1 MNILKKSCFSAVS
14 LATLLTCGHALAAV
28 TPENSPVPIQV
39 EVAQDGV
46 SLLEMKGVIQH
57 SAKFKLSQ
65 PGSRTVKTGHQKQLI
80 DTYSEMRLN
89 LDVADTTRSTVT
101 LAVYFSDSTVV
112 NGYAPKDVTKGAYE
126 TASVFVLERG
136 KPFKHEY
143 NLCLDAA
150 KPWCK
155 GALNITVE

>member
-1 MNILKKSCFSAVS
+1 MNIQKKIGLYAIS
-14 LATLLTCGHALAAV
+14 LATLLACGHALASAA
-28 TPENSPVPIQV
+28 PENSPVPIQV
-39 EVAQDGV
+39 EVAQAGV

-57 SAKFKLSQ
+57 SAMFKLSQ
-65 PGSRTVKTGHQKQLI
+65 PGSRTVKTENHKQLI
-80 DTYSEMRLN
+80 DTLSDVKLN
-89 LDVADTTRSTVT
+89 LEVADTTRSTVT
-101 LAVYFSDSTVV
+101 LAIQFSDATVV
-112 NGYAPKDVTKGAYE
+112 NGRSPNDVTKGEYE
-126 TASVFVLERG
+126 TASVFVLQRG

>member
-1 MNILKKSCFSAVS
+1 MNILKKSCFSAVL
-14 LATLLTCGHALAAV
+14 LATLLACGHALAAV

-39 EVAQDGV
+39 EVAQAGV

-57 SAKFKLSQ
+57 SAKFKLLQ
-65 PGSRTVKTGHQKQLI
+65 PGSRSVNTEKHKQLI
-80 DTYSEMRLN
+80 DTYSDVRLN

-101 LAVYFSDSTVV
+101 LAVYFSDSTAVH
-112 NGYAPKDVTKGAYE
+112 GYAPNDVTKGEYE